1 MVKMTNDTE
10 KLLILTEE
18 EGFDDPLALLEDS
31 MTDSVV
37 PGICVNP
44 ENLECSY
51 ICRVEPDQDKGYCEN
66 CRANT
71 VKSCIVLGG
80 IL

>member
-1 MVKMTNDTE
+1 MTNDAE

-31 MTDSVV
+31 MIDSVV

-44 ENLECSY
+44 ENPECSY
-51 ICRVEPDQDKGYCEN
+51 ICRVEPDQDKGYCES
-66 CRANT
+66 CKANT
-71 VKSCIVLGG
+71 VKSCLVLGG
-80 IL
+80 IC